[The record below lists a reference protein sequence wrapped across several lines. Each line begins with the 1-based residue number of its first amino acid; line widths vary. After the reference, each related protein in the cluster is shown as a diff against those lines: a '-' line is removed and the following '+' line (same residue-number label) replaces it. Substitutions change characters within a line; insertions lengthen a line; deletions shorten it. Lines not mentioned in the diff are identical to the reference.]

1 MKSPRAGRAVSPP
14 TTNGTAEPR
23 NEPRARG
30 SFPIVGVGASAG
42 GLEAFSAL
50 LKHLPLDTGMGFV
63 LVQHLDPE
71 HDSALTQ
78 LLGRATSLPVHE
90 VTNNLRV
97 EPNHVYVIPPNRN
110 LSITEG
116 VLTLGPRPKTRTPNR
131 SIDFFFEALAKD
143 QRDCAIG
150 VILSG
155 TATDGTLG
163 LEAIKAE
170 GGITFAQD
178 DSARYDSMPRSAV
191 AAGSVDFIL
200 SPEDIATE
208 LARIAKHPAVAGAPS
223 GSLRPANEDRA
234 SATAPDDDETP
245 LVSGGPR
252 QTNGASTDDGFK
264 KILLLL
270 RNHSSVDFS
279 LYKFSTIQRRIIRR
293 MVLTKHDT
301 LERYAQFLRGND
313 KELGALYSD
322 VLISVTSFFRNP
334 DAFDVLRRKVWPAL
348 LHQRGDEPLRVWTLG
363 CSTGQEAYSIAM
375 SFVEAA
381 DKAPRMRRLQVFATD
396 LNDAL
401 LDKARHGLYPKNIAQ
416 GLSSER
422 LRRFFV
428 EEEGGYRVNKALREM
443 IVFARQNVMSDP
455 PFSRLDLI
463 SCRNLLIYFE
473 PGLQKKIFPVFHYA
487 LKPGGFLYLG
497 ASESIEVTGLFEPLE
512 KKHKIYAKK
521 AAVTPAFHL
530 PARTDRGEPSTLS
543 RHSRDTLQRHADQG
557 GAAEGVRGELSAER
571 EADRVSVNQFA
582 PPAVLINANLQ
593 IVQFR
598 GATGAYL
605 EPPTGKAS
613 FDVLKMARAGL
624 MMPLRSAINKAKKEN
639 ATARKEQ
646 VRIEEDGKTRTVN
659 VEVIPLKNLR
669 ERCFLVVFEDAD
681 KAGSAAAT
689 SRGTRRLVEA
699 PPARADRGSRAAESR
714 RNAALEAELAQTRDY
729 VQSIQ
734 EQHEAANEELQAS
747 NEEVQS
753 ANEELQSINEELET
767 SKEELE
773 SANEELTTLN
783 EEMGNRYTELNRLNS
798 DLVNIQTSAHL
809 AIVLLARDL
818 TIRRFSV
825 PAEQQLNLLA
835 SDVGRPVSHVRH
847 NLACPDLEPFIT
859 EVIDGVRARERE
871 VQDKDGRWFSLRVR
885 PYLTADNK
893 VDGAVL
899 VLVDINDLKRSE
911 LAIASARAYAENIIG
926 TMREPLVVLD
936 SDLRVESANRAFYRT
951 FDVTPAAT
959 LGKFIYELGHR
970 QWDIPEFRALLEE
983 ILPQSHTIEDFLVER
998 DFEHLGRRSMLLN
1011 ARRMHSSGGIHGRIV
1026 LAIEDITERRQIEE
1040 KLRDSEQRFTRFMQ
1054 HLPGLAWIKD
1064 ADGRY
1069 VYANDAAAKA
1079 FRSPRAELYGK
1090 SDQDLFPQ
1098 ETAARFAA
1106 NDRRA
1111 LDDSSI
1117 QAIEVLEDEAGIVH
1131 QSIVSKFSIPGSNGD
1146 AVLVGGVAIDIT
1158 ELKEAE
1164 EALRESEERY
1174 RSLFASIDE
1183 GFCVIEKVEG
1193 QPGAPLDFCF
1203 VEANPAFAA
1212 QSGVSGVIGR
1222 TIRQAFPGEPEAWFQ
1237 TYDHVLR
1244 TGESTRFERGLVT
1257 QGRVLELYAF
1267 RIEDDSHRRLAV
1279 IFKDITARKRAE
1291 EAQARLA
1298 AIVASSDDAIVSKDL
1313 NGVITSWNSGA
1324 ERLFGYSAQEAVG
1337 QPITL
1342 LIPPDRLDEE
1352 SGIVER
1358 IRRGEVVEH
1367 FETIRRRKDGT
1378 LFDVSVAVSPIR
1390 DSRGTVVGASKIAR
1404 DITER
1409 NTVEAAVRDSE
1420 ERYRTLFD
1428 LGPVAVYS
1436 CDAAG
1441 VIQTFNRR
1449 AAELW
1454 GREPAPGDTDQ
1465 RFCGS
1470 FKMFRPD
1477 GSFMP
1482 HEQCPM
1488 AEVVTGT
1495 VSEVRDGE
1503 VLIER
1508 PDATRVTVVVN
1519 IRPLKNQRGE
1529 ITGAINCFYDITER
1543 KEAEEALRDSDRRK
1557 TEFLAMLAHEL
1568 RNPLAPILVSIEVLR
1583 RAKDGEG
1590 VDLQNS
1596 QWRADEPA
1604 TPHELSHRIDHAL
1617 DVLQRQVGQMVR
1629 LVDDLLDAGRINRG
1643 KIDLRRERVELSSVI
1658 YHVVDAAR
1666 PISDRRDQELTVTLP
1681 GVPVYVDA
1689 DPTRLGQIV
1698 GNLLNNA
1705 CKFTDRGG
1713 HIWLTVE
1720 REDSGA
1726 DRAEDA
1732 SIRIAPQVVIRV
1744 RDTGIGI
1751 AADQLEHVFDMF
1763 TQVDTSL
1770 ERSLMGLGI
1779 GLTLV
1784 KTLTEMHGGVVE
1796 VRSDGV
1802 GQGSEFVVRLPLAV
1816 DTDTPASRPTATQAV
1831 QITPLRILIVDDNH
1845 DSADMLAML
1854 LQFAGHETFAV
1865 HDGLAAVEAA
1875 ATLDPDVILL
1885 DIGLPVLNGYQAARR
1900 IREQQGQKRR
1910 PLLVALT
1917 GWGQDDDRRRSE
1929 EAGFDAHLVKPVD
1942 EAVLRKLLAE
1952 LSAGNTEARD

>member
-1 MKSPRAGRAVSPP
+1 MKRTRARHAVSPA
-14 TTNGTAEPR
+14 TTDGTVNR
-23 NEPRARG
+23 RDDSRAAG
-30 SFPIVGVGASAG
+30 SFPIVGIGASAG

-50 LKHLPLDTGMGFV
+50 LKHLPVDTGMGFI

-90 VTNNLRV
+90 VTDNLRV
-97 EPNHVYVIPPNRN
+97 EPNHVYVIPPNKN
-110 LSITEG
+110 LGITAG
-116 VLTLGPRPKTRTPNR
+116 VLTLGPRPKTRTPHR
-131 SIDFFFEALAKD
+131 SIDFFLEALAKD

-191 AAGSVDFIL
+191 AAGVVDFVL

-208 LARIAKHPAVAGAPS
+208 LACIAKHPAVAGAH
-223 GSLRPANEDRA
+223 E
-234 SATAPDDDETP
+234 DDETP
-245 LVSGGPR
+245 LSSGRRGTARTDAHRARGEADHGREPS
-252 QTNGASTDDGFK
+252 NESTEGFT

-270 RNHSSVDFS
+270 RNYASVDFS
-279 LYKFSTIQRRIIRR
+279 LYKSSTIQRRITRR

-301 LERYAQFLRGND
+301 LDHYAQFLRGHD

-348 LHQRGDEPLRVWTLG
+348 LAQRGDEPLRVWTLG

-381 DKAPRMRRLQVFATD
+381 DKAPRMRKLQVFATD

-401 LDKARHGLYPKNIAQ
+401 LDKARHGLYSKSIAEE
-416 GLSSER
+416 LSPER

-428 EEEGGYRVNKALREM
+428 EEEGGYRVTKAVREM
-443 IVFARQNVMSDP
+443 IVFARQNVVTDP
-455 PFSRLDLI
+455 PFSRLDII

-487 LKPGGFLYLG
+487 LKPAGYLYLG
-497 ASESIEVTGLFEPLE
+497 ASESIGTFTELFEPLD

-521 AAVTPAFHL
+521 AAATPAFHL
-530 PARTDRGEPSTLS
+530 PASKDLDDASKRSRLNRGPRL
-543 RHSRDTLQRHADQG
+543 RHADHG
-557 GAAEGVRGELSAER
+557 GEANGFSGELSAQR

-593 IVQFR
+593 ILQFR

-613 FDVLKMARAGL
+613 FDVLKMARTGL

-669 ERCFLVVFEDAD
+669 DLCFLVVFEDAD
-681 KAGSAAAT
+681 KAGASSAT
-689 SRGTRRLVEA
+689 SRGTHRLIEA
-699 PPARADRGSRAAESR
+699 PRARVDRGFRAARSR
-714 RNAALEAELAQTRDY
+714 RIAALEAELAETRDY

-753 ANEELQSINEELET
+753 ANEELQSINEVLET

-783 EEMGNRYTELNRLNS
+783 EEMGNRHTELNRLNS
-798 DLVNIQTSAHL
+798 DLLNIQTSAHL
-809 AIVLLARDL
+809 AIVLLGRDL

-825 PAEQQLNLLA
+825 PAEKQLNLLA

-847 NLACPDLEPFIT
+847 NLDIPDLEPLII
-859 EVIDGVRARERE
+859 EVIDSVRARERE
-871 VQDKDGRWFSLRVR
+871 LQDKDGRWFSLRVR
-885 PYLTADNK
+885 PYLTRDNT

-899 VLVDINDLKRSE
+899 VLVDINDLKRSK
-911 LAIASARAYAENIIG
+911 LAIASAREYAENIIG

-936 SDLRVESANRAFYRT
+936 SDLRVERVNRAFYRT
-951 FDVTPAAT
+951 FGVTAGDT
-959 LGKFIYELGHR
+959 IGKFIYELGNR

-983 ILPQSHTIEDFLVER
+983 ILPQSHTIEDFLVEC

-1011 ARRMHSSGGIHGRIV
+1011 ARRMHSPGGLHGRIV
-1026 LAIEDITERRQIEE
+1026 VAIEDITERKQTEG

-1064 ADGRY
+1064 ADGHY
-1069 VYANDAAAKA
+1069 VYANDAAEKA
-1079 FRSPRAELYGK
+1079 FRTPRTELYGK

-1098 ETAARFAA
+1098 ATAARFAA

-1111 LDDSSI
+1111 LDESSI
-1117 QAIEVLEDEAGIVH
+1117 QAIEALQDEAGIVH
-1131 QSIVSKFSIPGSNGD
+1131 QSIVSKFSIPGANGD
-1146 AVLVGGVAIDIT
+1146 ADLVGGVAIDIT
-1158 ELKEAE
+1158 ELKAAE
-1164 EALRESEERY
+1164 EALRDSEERY
-1174 RSLFASIDE
+1174 RTLFGSIDE
-1183 GFCVIEKVEG
+1183 GFCIIEKVEG
-1193 QPGAPLDFCF
+1193 PLDAPLDFRY

-1212 QSGVSGVIGR
+1212 QSGVNGVIGK
-1222 TIRQAFPGEPEAWFQ
+1222 TIRQAFPGEPEEWFQ
-1237 TYDHVLR
+1237 TYDLVLR
-1244 TGESTRFERGLVT
+1244 TGQPMRFERGLVT

-1267 RIEDDSHRRLAV
+1267 RIEDHSHHRVAV

-1324 ERLFGYSAQEAVG
+1324 ERLFGYSAQEVVG

-1342 LIPPDRLDEE
+1342 LIPPDRFEE
-1352 SGIVER
+1352 ERGIVER
-1358 IRRGEVVEH
+1358 IRRGEGVDH
-1367 FETIRRRKDGT
+1367 FETVRRRKDGT
-1378 LFDVSVAVSPIR
+1378 LVDVSVAVSPIR
-1390 DSRGTVVGASKIAR
+1390 DSEGTVVGASKIAR
-1404 DITER
+1404 DITEGK
-1409 NTVEAAVRDSE
+1409 TVEAAVRDSE
-1420 ERYRTLFD
+1420 ERYRTLFE

-1436 CDAAG
+1436 CDVAG
-1441 VIQTFNRR
+1441 VIQKFNRR

-1477 GSFMP
+1477 GRFMP

-1488 AEVVTGT
+1488 AEVVAGT
-1495 VSEVRDGE
+1495 LSEARDAE
-1503 VLIER
+1503 VHIER
-1508 PDATRVTVVVN
+1508 PDGTRVTVVVN
-1519 IRPLKNQRGE
+1519 IRPLKNQHGE

-1543 KEAEEALRDSDRRK
+1543 KRAEEAMRESDRRK

-1568 RNPLAPILVSIEVLR
+1568 RNPLAPIVVSIEILR
-1583 RAKDGEG
+1583 RVRGGKGS
-1590 VDLQNS
+1590 DLQSS
-1596 QWRADEPA
+1596 QWLADRLA
-1604 TPHELSHRIDHAL
+1604 TTPELSDRIDYAL

-1629 LVDDLLDAGRINRG
+1629 LVDDLLDAGRISRG
-1643 KIDLRRERVELSSVI
+1643 KIDLRRERVELFSVV

-1666 PISDRRDQELTVTLP
+1666 SISERRDQELTVALP
-1681 GVPVYVDA
+1681 SVPVYVDA

-1705 CKFTDRGG
+1705 CKFTERGG

-1720 REDSGA
+1720 REEDSGA
-1726 DRAEDA
+1726 DRAEGA
-1732 SIRIAPQVVIRV
+1732 SIRVVRHVAIRV

-1751 AADQLEHVFDMF
+1751 AADQLERVFDMF

-1770 ERSLMGLGI
+1770 ERSLNGLGI

-1784 KTLTEMHGGVVE
+1784 KTLTEMHGGSVE

-1802 GQGSEFVVRLPLAV
+1802 GQGSEFVVRLPMAV
-1816 DTDTPASRPTATQAV
+1816 ETDSTASRPMAAQGVAA
-1831 QITPLRILIVDDNH
+1831 TPLRILIVDDNRE
-1845 DSADMLAML
+1845 SVDMLAIL
-1854 LQFAGHETFAV
+1854 LQFAGHETFAA

-1885 DIGLPVLNGYQAARR
+1885 DIGLPVLNGYEAARR
-1900 IREQQGQKRR
+1900 IREQQGQKR

-1917 GWGQDDDRRRSE
+1917 GWGQDEDRRRSE
-1929 EAGFDAHLVKPVD
+1929 EVGFDAHLVKPVD
-1942 EAVLRKLLAE
+1942 YAALGRLLAE
-1952 LSAGNTEARD
+1952 LSAGKQEVRH